1 MSAAQPDFDARD
13 IKLVVFDVDGTL
25 YSQSALRLR
34 MLPELLVLA
43 FSIQGRAQLKIIAT
57 YRRLREAYAG
67 RELEGFG
74 AALIEDTATAAACK
88 PEAARETI
96 EEWIY
101 RRPLRHLKACV
112 LAEVPELFTS
122 LKTAGKII
130 GIFSDY
136 AAEAKLDA
144 MGLTAD
150 VIASADDANVALLK
164 PNPKG
169 LQSLMQKTGAQPNET
184 LLIGDRDE
192 RDGEAARRA
201 GVHALIRS
209 SKPLAEFRT
218 FGNYTD
224 PVFAT
229 LTAAR

>member
-1 MSAAQPDFDARD
+1 VSGTRPNFDGRD

-43 FSIQGRAQLKIIAT
+43 ISAQGRESLKIIVT
-57 YRRLREAYAG
+57 YRRLRETYAE
-67 RELEGFG
+67 RELEGF
-74 AALIEDTATAAACK
+74 DTALVEETATSVGCK
-88 PEAARETI
+88 PEFVREVI
-96 EEWIY
+96 GEWIY
-101 RRPLRHLKACV
+101 RQPLRHLKTCV
-112 LAEVPELFTS
+112 LAGVPEFFTS
-122 LKTAGKII
+122 LNAAGKTV

-136 AAEAKLDA
+136 AAEEKLEA
-144 MGLTAD
+144 MGLASD
-150 VIASADDANVALLK
+150 HIASADDPNVAMLK

-169 LQSLMQKTGAQPNET
+169 LLGLMEKVGTPPKET
-184 LLIGDRDE
+184 LLIGDREE

-209 SKPLAEFRT
+209 SKPSSDFRT
-218 FGNYTD
+218 FKNYAD

-229 LTAAR
+229 LTHKQ